1 MRIQHC
7 TSCGSYQHYP
17 RPICVT
23 CGGDRP
29 DEVEAAGTGTVDS
42 FTVVHRA
49 EELYVLARV
58 RLTEGPVVLTHVTG
72 VPEPRCDQPVRL
84 VEGSEPPVFTGS
96 DDGL

>member
-1 MRIQHC
+1 MKIQHC
-7 TSCGSYQHYP
+7 PACGAYQHYP

-23 CGGDRP
+23 CGGDHP
-29 DEVEAAGTGTVDS
+29 AEVEAAGTGTVDS

-49 EELYVLARV
+49 GEPFVLARV
-58 RLTEGPVVLTHVTG
+58 RLTEGPIVLTHLTG
-72 VPEPRCDQPVRL
+72 IPDPRCDRPVRL

>member
-7 TSCGSYQHYP
+7 TTCGAYQHYP

-23 CGGDRP
+23 CGGDRLHLVRP
-29 DEVEAAGTGTVDS
+29 AGTGTVDS

-49 EELYVLARV
+49 EKPYVLARV
-58 RLTEGPVVLTHVTG
+58 RLTEGPVVLTHLTG